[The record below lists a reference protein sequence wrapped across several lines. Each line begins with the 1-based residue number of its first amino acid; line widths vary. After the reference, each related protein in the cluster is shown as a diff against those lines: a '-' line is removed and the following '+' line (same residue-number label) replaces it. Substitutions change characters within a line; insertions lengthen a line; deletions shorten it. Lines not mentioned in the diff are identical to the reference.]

1 MLCCHPDGSHVLT
14 KRSHMNSPLQVD
26 YYTDVLCIW
35 AWIAQRRI
43 DEIEKNRGE
52 QVVIRHHCMNVFG
65 DTANRVGKK
74 WSDRGGYAGFGEHVQ
89 ESAAP
94 YESAPVNP
102 RVWSYVRPHSSVAA
116 HLILKAAELA
126 ATPEDAKK
134 LAVTLRRS
142 FFVDALDI
150 GNVGVVLDIAGGA
163 GFERS
168 DLMSAIESGRA
179 HGALMSDYGQA
190 QDLGI
195 KGSPSWVMN
204 NGRQILYGNVGYR
217 VLNANVE
224 ELLNN
229 PADEASW
236 C

>member
-1 MLCCHPDGSHVLT
+1 MLPAGRNVLT
-14 KRSHMNSPLQVD
+14 KSIPMNSPLQVD

-52 QVVIRHHCMNVFG
+52 QVLIQHHCLNVFG
-65 DTANRVGKK
+65 DTANRIGKK
-74 WSDRGGYAGFGEHVQ
+74 WSGRGGYAGFGEHVQ

-102 RVWSYVRPHSSVAA
+102 RVWSDVRPHSSVAA
-116 HLILKAAELA
+116 HLILKAAELT

-134 LAVTLRRS
+134 LAVTLRRR
-142 FFVDALDI
+142 FFVDALDV
-150 GNVGVVLDIAGGA
+150 GNVDVVLDVARSA
-163 GFERS
+163 GFKRTN
-168 DLMSAIESGRA
+168 LMSAIESGQA
-179 HGALMSDYGQA
+179 HGALMADYEQA
-190 QDLGI
+190 QELRI
-195 KGSPSWVMN
+195 KGSPSWVLN